1 MMLESLH
8 LQTGFQGQLE
18 RKAKNATDSQSDNE
32 MEMYRQELLGSNKE
46 VKEEWLQESIRESVK
61 EW

>member
-18 RKAKNATDSQSDNE
+18 RKTKNATDSQSDNE

>member
-1 MMLESLH
+1 MLESLH